1 MGFLFNIYFMKYLKL
16 FEDFQEADNPH
27 GGEFNYG
34 KLSQED
40 ITKIK
45 SFIEDL
51 KIYTK
56 EHDVKLNLSP
66 DTGVQFSE
74 GGFICNGYFDGD
86 TRTLACALGKD
97 VSQWLIIL
105 LHESCHMDQWIE
117 SVPAW
122 TENESGME
130 NIDKWLAGDDD
141 VDMSLIDKEIRLS
154 MNCEIDCERRTV
166 EKIKKYG
173 LDSIINIDEYIQKSN
188 AYVLFYLWMR
198 KNRSWYKIGKEPY
211 NQPPVVSIMPKTFD
225 IDYTVLDPK
234 IEKAYDTYL

>member
-1 MGFLFNIYFMKYLKL
+1 MKYLKL

-34 KLSQED
+34 KLSKED
-40 ITKIK
+40 IDKIK
-45 SFIEDL
+45 VFIEEL
-51 KIYTK
+51 KVYTK
-56 EHDVKLNLSP
+56 EHNVKLNLSP
-66 DTGVQFSE
+66 ENGVQFEE
-74 GGFICNGYFDGD
+74 GGIMCNGYFDGNSSGSG
-86 TRTLACALGKD
+86 TLACALGKD

-117 SVPAW
+117 QVPAW
-122 TENESGME
+122 TENESGMG
-130 NIDKWLAGDDD
+130 NISEWIEGNDD

-154 MNCEIDCERRTV
+154 MDCEIDCEKRTV

-173 LDSIINIDEYIQKSN
+173 FDSIINVEEYIQKSN

-211 NQPPVVSIMPKTFD
+211 NIPQVVSVMPKTFD

-234 IEKAYDTYL
+234 IEKVYDDNLK

>member
-1 MGFLFNIYFMKYLKL
+1 MKYLKL
-16 FEDFQEADNPH
+16 FEDFEEADNPH

-56 EHDVKLNLSP
+56 EHSVKLVLSP

-105 LHESCHMDQWIE
+105 LHESCHMDQWVE

-141 VDMSLIDKEIRLS
+141 VVKHSHSIELFEALPLGQLAIVPGTSHGLVKEKPEIVTTLINNFLS
-154 MNCEIDCERRTV
+154 DQSYPVTRHPIRRT
-166 EKIKKYG
+166 
-173 LDSIINIDEYIQKSN
+173 NP
-188 AYVLFYLWMR
+188 A
-198 KNRSWYKIGKEPY
+198 
-211 NQPPVVSIMPKTFD
+211 
-225 IDYTVLDPK
+225 
-234 IEKAYDTYL
+234 